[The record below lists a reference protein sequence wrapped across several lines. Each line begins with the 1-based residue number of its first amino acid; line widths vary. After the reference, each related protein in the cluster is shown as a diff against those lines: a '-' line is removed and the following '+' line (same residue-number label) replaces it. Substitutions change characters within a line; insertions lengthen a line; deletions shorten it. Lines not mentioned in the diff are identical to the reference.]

1 MDDAILIRLSGIGS
15 EIRAFGRE
23 IKCTRDIYEQR
34 KDALSELEKHIREAD
49 GVDKET
55 RDYFLTKIRILR
67 RQLEEAYQRKLYG
80 DAFNAVMQL
89 DHKKALDK
97 LGEAWKVRNS
107 DSEYGSATLSN
118 FVRYHLGRP
127 DVQRDLE
134 SRILKIDDT
143 KLIEDSRIISQYP
156 AELREEVKNLY
167 KTCFRER
174 ILRLCALKKAYSDL
188 GFYEALE
195 DVEENLKRLEL
206 AYFEIFGEIVSN
218 FANLH
223 YGVEILPETKDERE

>member
-34 KDALSELEKHIREAD
+34 KDALFELEKHIREAD

-67 RQLEEAYQRKLYG
+67 RQLEEAYQRKLYE

-97 LGEAWKVRNS
+97 LDEARRVGNS
-107 DSEYGSATLSN
+107 DSECGSATLSN

-127 DVQRDLE
+127 DVRRDLE
-134 SRILKIDDT
+134 GRILKIDDT
-143 KLIEDSRIISQYP
+143 KLIEDSTLILQYGT
-156 AELREEVKNLY
+156 ELREAFEILY

-174 ILRLCALKKAYSDL
+174 IRQLRALKKAYSGL
-188 GFYEALE
+188 GFYE
-195 DVEENLKRLEL
+195 DVQEVENRLTQLEL

-223 YGVEILPETKDERE
+223 YSIEILPEIKEERE

>member
-15 EIRAFGRE
+15 EIRAFGRK
-23 IKCTRDIYEQR
+23 IKCTQDIYEQR
-34 KDALSELEKHIREAD
+34 KDALSELEKHIRKAD

-67 RQLEEAYQRKLYG
+67 CQLDEAYQRKLCE

-127 DVQRDLE
+127 GVQRDLE

-156 AELREEVKNLY
+156 AELREEVKHLY

-174 ILRLCALKKAYSDL
+174 ILRLCALKKAYSGL
-188 GFYEALE
+188 GFYE
-195 DVEENLKRLEL
+195 DVQEVENRLTQLEL
-206 AYFEIFGEIVSN
+206 AYFEIFGDIVPST
-218 FANLH
+218 AEPC
-223 YGVEILPETKDERE
+223 GIEILPETKDERE